1 MDIVYPGHSKF
12 RYNSLHNTQYVAD
25 DILTK
30 LFLKVHEELKG
41 TVQWNFRPLVIFII
55 RTHLSHWTMGYKKYV
70 RFLLR
75 FLGVIRILLN
85 LPEVW

>member
-25 DILTK
+25 YILTK

-41 TVQWNFRPLVIFII
+41 TVQWNFRPLVISII
-55 RTHLSHWTMGYKKYV
+55 RTHLSHFIKSM
-70 RFLLR
+70 FDFCFDFSEL
-75 FLGVIRILLN
+75 F
-85 LPEVW
+85 EFC